1 MKNIPDPLI
10 FKNNSLLILDQRKLP
25 QKETYFEARSYSD
38 VKKAIKEMILRG
50 APLIGIAGAYGI
62 LLGLKRN
69 FKIDSFYKMKD
80 ELLSLRKTAYN
91 LNFILSY
98 LEELIKKGAE
108 YKELLREVE
117 RIFEKEKERC
127 EKIGENGYKIFKG
140 NKYKRVLTHCNTGKL
155 ATGGI
160 GTALGVIY
168 KSRKNIEHV
177 YVTETRPYFQGA
189 RLTSYELHKS
199 KIPFTIIIDSM
210 ASFLMLKGEIDAVIV
225 GADRITEDGYV
236 ANKIGTLSLAISAK
250 EYGVPFYVAAPVST
264 IDFKLKGM
272 QNIPIETRSGE
283 EVRGW
288 GKTKWVPKDYKILY
302 YSFDLTPPNLIKFI
316 ITDVGNF
323 KPEEIKMV
331 QIQQKRE
338 ELLNAK

>member
-1 MKNIPDPLI
+1 MRNIPDPLI

-50 APLIGIAGAYGI
+50 APLISIAGAYGI
-62 LLGLKRN
+62 LLGLRRN

-91 LNFILSY
+91 LNFILSI
-98 LEELIKKGAE
+98 LEELIKKGAG
-108 YKELLREVE
+108 YKELLKEVE
-117 RIFEKEKERC
+117 RIFEEEKERC
-127 EKIGENGYKIFKG
+127 EKIGENGYKIFKS
-140 NKYKRVLTHCNTGKL
+140 NKYKRILTHCNTGKL

-210 ASFLMLKGEIDAVIV
+210 ASFLMLKSEIDAVIV

-264 IDFKLKGM
+264 IDFKLRGM

-302 YSFDLTPPNLIKFI
+302 YSFDLTPPNLIKYI
-316 ITDVGNF
+316 ITDLGNF

>member
-10 FKNNSLLILDQRKLP
+10 FKNNYLLILDQRKLP

-38 VKKAIKEMILRG
+38 VKRAIKEMILRG

-69 FKIDSFYKMKD
+69 FKMENFYKMKE
-80 ELLSLRKTAYN
+80 ELLSLRKTSYN
-91 LNFILSY
+91 LNFIILL
-98 LEELIKKGAE
+98 LEELIKKGAG
-108 YKELLREVE
+108 YQDLLKKVE
-117 RIFEKEKERC
+117 KIFDEEKERC
-127 EKIGENGYKIFKG
+127 ERIGENGYKIFKSNG
-140 NKYKRVLTHCNTGKL
+140 YKRILTHCNTGKL

-177 YVTETRPYFQGA
+177 YVTETRPYLQGA
-189 RLTSYELHKS
+189 RLTSYELYKN

-225 GADRITEDGYV
+225 GADRITEDGYL
-236 ANKIGTLSLAISAK
+236 ANKIGTLSLATSAR
-250 EYGVPFYVAAPVST
+250 EYGIPFYVAAPVST

-272 QNIPIETRSGE
+272 QNIPIEIRSGE

-288 GKTKWVPKDYKILY
+288 GKTKWVPGDYKILY
-302 YSFDLTPPNLIKFI
+302 YSFDLTPPHLVKYI
-316 ITDVGNF
+316 ITDRGNF
-323 KPEEIKMV
+323 KPDEIRMV
-331 QIQQKRE
+331 QFQQKKE
-338 ELLNAK
+338 DFLNAK